1 MNYVVKCDGQT
12 LYNEYSEDCFIIDDE
27 LELVANELGSFSF
40 SIYPDHP
47 LYNSIELKKSKIKL
61 YKDDELM
68 MIFRPM
74 EQHDDIND
82 LRTFYCEGCLSY
94 LKDSLMRPFD
104 FGGSPATFFHNVISQ
119 HNSQVSSF
127 QRFIEGSCTVTDPN
141 NYVKRSSTF
150 YNQTWDIVTDKML
163 NMGGYLVV
171 TFDQNEN
178 PILNWLASISDVC
191 SQEIALGE
199 NLTSYERSLVYSDF
213 CTACVPLG
221 AQKADGTRLT
231 IEDVNEDHDYVDYL
245 INDDLAAIYGVIY
258 AKPDDTTWDDVTND
272 WNLLTKG
279 ERWLDESGV
288 KYKKNIT
295 LTAEDISFL
304 NVNVDSFEFM
314 KKVYFK
320 NSVGVSSDY
329 IIAKMSFAITNK
341 YSLNVELVDE
351 SYEYVPKNFTAIS
364 TKHNRTVN
372 EKVQKTEEDKVN
384 KENILDAL
392 NDVASYPGSYFE
404 IGSIGASDVYTGTL
418 QLDYEF
424 DFRKLRCFVSPDNG
438 IGWYRIYKAHWACS
452 DSEESM
458 NNGRL
463 PFSVDIALMSQANA
477 NVVDDAIHVIRLNKL
492 KNDASFDCECSKGNA
507 LQIDKI
513 RYVEDTNVVPAD
525 PDSQQN
531 GIHYDHKCGYVDVHF
546 ASLEDYWTQC
556 VFELRAK
563 DRSIQTFFDSIR
575 SITKVDDSPSDQT
588 IVAEYTFE
596 QNVNKFSKLKVID
609 SFDVSGS
616 TSLQNTTVNGI
627 LDVIRR
633 RCEATL
639 SAAGWYRAIVYNAY
653 DTYSAQGT
661 SGEIVTIKI
670 VYTSN
675 VSVQHEISLWMS
687 YGKVAFLNET
697 SHGTT
702 NLVDKIRYTYAGSVG
717 YVDIHIASS
726 SSVTY
731 NVSFEVS
738 SRIYA
743 KGGWVA
749 GTLASVDPSPSGETI
764 LTEYALNA
772 NGAYYG
778 NVTVGGVLDV
788 TPRRVYAS
796 LSSAGW
802 YRILKYSGD
811 NQYAPLGTPSFI
823 IRLGIT
829 RHASSVTGEAH
840 EITMTV
846 AYNGSVKFSN
856 ENSNSK
862 TLIID
867 KIRYTYSGNN
877 AYVDIHYNNS
887 GANIVNVDFDVDAR
901 LYIKQE
907 ILSQPFTSVAV
918 SPSGE
923 TVLAEYS
930 FSENVPESGSGYSK
944 NPDGTM
950 IQWGRVSGLS
960 FTNQNMINGTVTLPQ
975 SFVNTNYMVL
985 ITPGYTGVNSFIFRA
1000 GALPNKVNTF
1010 SWVLGSGDSTNI
1022 TATGREFN
1030 YLAIG
1035 RWK

>member
-47 LYNSIELKKSKIKL
+47 LYDSIELKKSKIKL

-258 AKPDDTTWDDVTND
+258 ANPDDTTWDDVTND

-279 ERWLDESGV
+279 ERWLDESGI

-320 NSVGVSSDY
+320 NSAGVSSDY

-364 TKHNRTVN
+364 TKHNRTVS

-384 KENILDAL
+384 KENILDTL
-392 NDVASYPGSYFE
+392 NDVASDPGSYFE
-404 IGSIGASDVYTGTL
+404 IDNIGASDVYTGTL
-418 QLDYEF
+418 ELDYEF
-424 DFRKLRCFVSPDNG
+424 DFRKLRCFVSPDDG
-438 IGWYRIYKAHWACS
+438 IGWYRIYKTHWACS

-492 KNDASFDCECSKGNA
+492 KNGASFDCECSKGNA

-546 ASLEDYWTQC
+546 ASLEDFWTQC

-563 DRSIQTFFDSIR
+563 DRSTQTFFDSVR
-575 SITKVDDSPSDQT
+575 SITKVGDSPSGQT

-596 QNVNKFSKLKVID
+596 QNVNKFSSLKTTGNANVGGALN
-609 SFDVSGS
+609 VAG
-616 TSLQNTTVNGI
+616 NATVNGV
-627 LDVIRR
+627 LAETNRR
-633 RCEATL
+633 ASMT
-639 SAAGWYRAIVYNAY
+639 SNVAAGWHRVLEFAPTTVTYRLGRAGIIIDFDITRYA
-653 DTYSAQGT
+653 TT
-661 SGEIVTIKI
+661 
-670 VYTSN
+670 
-675 VSVQHEISLWMS
+675 
-687 YGKVAFLNET
+687 NET
-697 SHGTT
+697 HH
-702 NLVDKIRYTYAGSVG
+702 V
-717 YVDIHIASS
+717 
-726 SSVTY
+726 
-731 NVSFEVS
+731 
-738 SRIYA
+738 
-743 KGGWVA
+743 
-749 GTLASVDPSPSGETI
+749 
-764 LTEYALNA
+764 
-772 NGAYYG
+772 
-778 NVTVGGVLDV
+778 
-788 TPRRVYAS
+788 S
-796 LSSAGW
+796 LSLIETNAKF
-802 YRILKYSGD
+802 Y
-811 NQYAPLGTPSFI
+811 
-823 IRLGIT
+823 
-829 RHASSVTGEAH
+829 GE
-840 EITMTV
+840 
-846 AYNGSVKFSN
+846 FSN
-856 ENSNSK
+856 SN
-862 TLIID
+862 TQLID
-867 KIRYTYSGNN
+867 KIRYTYDSSKG
-877 AYVDIHYNNS
+877 YVDIHLSTASVYN
-887 GANIVNVDFDVDAR
+887 
-901 LYIKQE
+901 
-907 ILSQPFTSVAV
+907 VAV
-918 SPSGE
+918 DYQVAAASSRAFFPLITTKLLEAVADSPSGE
-923 TVLAEYS
+923 TVLTEYT
-930 FSENVPESGSGYSK
+930 FGANGTFLQDINGFLNPERITIANGATRNIQFASSSSAYLLSTAANAKGMFIASIRTNSSGSVGHRERTIG
-944 NPDGTM
+944 DDTLG
-950 IQWGRVSGLS
+950 I
-960 FTNQNMINGTVTLPQ
+960 TVAT
-975 SFVNTNYMVL
+975 
-985 ITPGYTGVNSFIFRA
+985 
-1000 GALPNKVNTF
+1000 
-1010 SWVLGSGDSTNI
+1010 STNTLSI
-1022 TATGREFN
+1022 TNNSGNELQILILRF
-1030 YLAIG
+1030 
-1035 RWK
+1035 

>member
-320 NSVGVSSDY
+320 NSAGVSSDY

-364 TKHNRTVN
+364 TKNNRTVN

-384 KENILDAL
+384 KENILDTL
-392 NDVASYPGSYFE
+392 NDVASDPGSHFE
-404 IGSIGASDVYTGTL
+404 IDSVGASNVYTGTL
-418 QLDYEF
+418 ELDYEF
-424 DFRKLRCFVSPDNG
+424 DFRKLRCFTSPDDG

-492 KNDASFDCECSKGNA
+492 KNGASFDCECSKGNA

-525 PDSQQN
+525 PDSQRN

-563 DRSIQTFFDSIR
+563 DKSIQTFFDSVR
-575 SITKVDDSPSDQT
+575 SITKVGDSPSDQT

-616 TSLQNTTVNGI
+616 TSLQNTTVNGV
-627 LDVIRR
+627 LDVTPR
-633 RCEATL
+633 RCYATL
-639 SAAGWYRAIVYNAY
+639 SSPGWYRVMKMTGRNIYEAEGGGGFIVDFN
-653 DTYSAQGT
+653 
-661 SGEIVTIKI
+661 IVRN
-670 VYTSN
+670 VDTSN
-675 VSVQHEISLWMS
+675 NEAHKISLIATWNNIKFINERS
-687 YGKVAFLNET
+687 VSNTLGITKIRVTNTGSTLYVDVYYALSTQNTVTVAFNVTCRGGDESKFNSQPLT
-697 SHGTT
+697 S
-702 NLVDKIRYTYAGSVG
+702 
-717 YVDIHIASS
+717 
-726 SSVTY
+726 
-731 NVSFEVS
+731 
-738 SRIYA
+738 
-743 KGGWVA
+743 VA
-749 GTLASVDPSPSGETI
+749 ASPSGETV
-764 LTEYALNA
+764 LTEYALHA
-772 NGAYYG
+772 NGAYNS

-788 TPRRVYAS
+788 TPRRCYAS
-796 LSSAGW
+796 LPQSGW
-802 YRILKYSGD
+802 YRVLKCAGGIGGWSFSIDFDITREYNST
-811 NQYAPLGTPSFI
+811 NNEVHSVKLLKTYNTAPSF
-823 IRLGIT
+823 
-829 RHASSVTGEAH
+829 VNEA
-840 EITMTV
+840 
-846 AYNGSVKFSN
+846 
-856 ENSNSK
+856 SK
-862 TLIID
+862 TNALNVGA
-867 KIRYTYSGNN
+867 IRYTIDSNGVG
-877 AYVDIHYNNS
+877 YVDIRYDANS
-887 GANIVNVDFDVDAR
+887 ANTVVVDFTVHTNPANQQ
-901 LYIKQE
+901 Y
-907 ILSQPFTSVAV
+907 FTAESLQNVAA

-923 TVLAEYS
+923 TVLTEHTFAANSESRSFYAGS
-930 FSENVPESGSGYSK
+930 FSGSSDAEVISQACEAVRIKYPNDFGKDNNTPFTISFFRQGAWEFVGTGWIRNYEVYLSVGSFGAGRYTLAYQASSGATPTVK
-944 NPDGTM
+944 
-950 IQWGRVSGLS
+950 
-960 FTNQNMINGTVTLPQ
+960 TVTL
-975 SFVNTNYMVL
+975 S
-985 ITPGYTGVNSFIFRA
+985 
-1000 GALPNKVNTF
+1000 
-1010 SWVLGSGDSTNI
+1010 
-1022 TATGREFN
+1022 
-1030 YLAIG
+1030 
-1035 RWK
+1035 